1 MSTTTEATVSI
12 NSRIIRDSLMSV
24 LTTVDAESDPVD
36 RYVLAKEL
44 KALTDDYLSR
54 LMDRTAYDGAVRY
67 GVKDFAVRCDTPHS
81 AISKA
86 ATKYSKDAGVT
97 PHATKYRMAAAPRY
111 EVARPRRQP

>member
-1 MSTTTEATVSI
+1 MGIS
-12 NSRIIRDSLMSV
+12 NRIVRDSLMSV

-54 LMDRTAYDGAVRY
+54 LMDRTAYDGAVRF

-86 ATKYSKDAGVT
+86 ATKYAKDSGSV

-111 EVARPRRQP
+111 VVKRPRRQPE